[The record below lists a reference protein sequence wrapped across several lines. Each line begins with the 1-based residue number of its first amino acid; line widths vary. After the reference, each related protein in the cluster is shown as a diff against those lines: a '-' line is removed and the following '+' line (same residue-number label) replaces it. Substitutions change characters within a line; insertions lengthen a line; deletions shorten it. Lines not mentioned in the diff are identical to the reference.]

1 MAQAKNQVEAV
12 VDPAQLGD
20 GGQAGDERVPVVK
33 LSRVERLQQEL
44 REAEEKQQARGLKK
58 LSALQEQRAG
68 YQTRAAQLQEKI
80 ADLDA
85 QIEQAKAELPIIT
98 DGVGQ
103 LPPVDYPEVEESDSD
118 PEDSDAASDQVSD
131 AVSDQED

>member
-12 VDPAQLGD
+12 V
-20 GGQAGDERVPVVK
+20 ETEEPVVK

-80 ADLDA
+80 AD
-85 QIEQAKAELPIIT
+85 
-98 DGVGQ
+98 
-103 LPPVDYPEVEESDSD
+103 
-118 PEDSDAASDQVSD
+118 
-131 AVSDQED
+131 QED

>member
-1 MAQAKNQVEAV
+1 MAKAKNQDEAV
-12 VDPAQLGD
+12 FGVEPA
-20 GGQAGDERVPVVK
+20 VK

-80 ADLDA
+80 ADIDA
-85 QIEQAKAELPIIT
+85 QIGQARAELPIIT

-103 LPPVDYPEVEESDSD
+103 LPPVDSPEVEEHATAPGLSDT
-118 PEDSDAASDQVSD
+118 A
-131 AVSDQED
+131 SDQED

>member
-1 MAQAKNQVEAV
+1 MAQAKKQVEA
-12 VDPAQLGD
+12 A
-20 GGQAGDERVPVVK
+20 AGEEPVVK

-44 REAEEKQQARGLKK
+44 REAEEKLQARGLKK

-80 ADLDA
+80 ADIDA

-103 LPPVDYPEVEESDSD
+103 LPPVDSPMDEDPASDS
-118 PEDSDAASDQVSD
+118 EDSDAASDP
-131 AVSDQED
+131 ASDQED

>member
-1 MAQAKNQVEAV
+1 MAQAKNKVEAV
-12 VDPAQLGD
+12 V
-20 GGQAGDERVPVVK
+20 ETEEPVVK

-44 REAEEKQQARGLKK
+44 REAEKKQQARGLKK

-98 DGVGQ
+98 DGVGVPPTP
-103 LPPVDYPEVEESDSD
+103 LPLDDENAVASVPGILGILDVLDENVENVEN
-118 PEDSDAASDQVSD
+118 
-131 AVSDQED
+131 QEG

>member
-12 VDPAQLGD
+12 V
-20 GGQAGDERVPVVK
+20 ETEEPVIK
-33 LSRVERLQQEL
+33 YLSRIKRLQQEL

-58 LSALQEQRAG
+58 LSTLQEQRAG

-103 LPPVDYPEVEESDSD
+103 LPPVDYPEVEESTSD
-118 PEDSDAASDQVSD
+118 F

>member
-12 VDPAQLGD
+12 V
-20 GGQAGDERVPVVK
+20 ETEEPVVK

-103 LPPVDYPEVEESDSD
+103 LPPVDYPEPVITDGVGVQPTPIPLDDATSDF
-118 PEDSDAASDQVSD
+118 

>member
-1 MAQAKNQVEAV
+1 MAQAKNQVEA
-12 VDPAQLGD
+12 A
-20 GGQAGDERVPVVK
+20 AEEEFVVK

-44 REAEEKQQARGLKK
+44 RKAEEKMQARGLKK
-58 LSALQEQRAG
+58 LSTLQEQRAG

-80 ADLDA
+80 ADIDVE
-85 QIEQAKAELPIIT
+85 IEQAKAELPIIT

-103 LPPVDYPEVEESDSD
+103 LPPVDYPEVEES
-118 PEDSDAASDQVSD
+118 ASDF

>member
-12 VDPAQLGD
+12 V
-20 GGQAGDERVPVVK
+20 ETEEPVVK

-103 LPPVDYPEVEESDSD
+103 LPPVDYPEVEESADPEVEESTD
-118 PEDSDAASDQVSD
+118 PEDSDAASDPVSD
-131 AVSDQED
+131 PVSDQED

>member
-1 MAQAKNQVEAV
+1 MAQAKNQVETVA
-12 VDPAQLGD
+12 
-20 GGQAGDERVPVVK
+20 EKEPVVK

-85 QIEQAKAELPIIT
+85 QIKQARAELPIIT

-103 LPPVDYPEVEESDSD
+103 LPQIDYLEVEEFISDY
-118 PEDSDAASDQVSD
+118 AI
-131 AVSDQED
+131 SDQED

>member
-1 MAQAKNQVEAV
+1 MAQAKKQVEA
-12 VDPAQLGD
+12 A
-20 GGQAGDERVPVVK
+20 AGEEPVVK

-44 REAEEKQQARGLKK
+44 REAEEKLQARGLKK
-58 LSALQEQRAG
+58 LSTLQEQRAG

-80 ADLDA
+80 ADIDA

-103 LPPVDYPEVEESDSD
+103 LPPVDSPEVEESTSDFAASDLASD
-118 PEDSDAASDQVSD
+118 PED
-131 AVSDQED
+131 

>member
-12 VDPAQLGD
+12 V
-20 GGQAGDERVPVVK
+20 ETEEPVVK

-80 ADLDA
+80 ADLDV

-103 LPPVDYPEVEESDSD
+103 LPPPIPLGDDENVEDSEDTGDDENVEVEESTSD
-118 PEDSDAASDQVSD
+118 F

>member
-1 MAQAKNQVEAV
+1 MAQAKKQVEA
-12 VDPAQLGD
+12 A
-20 GGQAGDERVPVVK
+20 AGEEPVVK

-44 REAEEKQQARGLKK
+44 REAEEKLQARGLKK
-58 LSALQEQRAG
+58 LSTLQEQRAG

-85 QIEQAKAELPIIT
+85 QIVQARAELPIIT

-103 LPPVDYPEVEESDSD
+103 LPPVDSPEVEESTSD
-118 PEDSDAASDQVSD
+118 FAASDL
-131 AVSDQED
+131 ASDQED

>member
-1 MAQAKNQVEAV
+1 MAQAKNQVEA
-12 VDPAQLGD
+12 A
-20 GGQAGDERVPVVK
+20 AGVEPVVK

-44 REAEEKQQARGLKK
+44 REAEEKLQARGLKK
-58 LSALQEQRAG
+58 LSTLQEQRAG

-103 LPPVDYPEVEESDSD
+103 LPPADSPEVEELASDS
-118 PEDSDAASDQVSD
+118 EDSDAASDP
-131 AVSDQED
+131 ASDQED

>member
-12 VDPAQLGD
+12 V
-20 GGQAGDERVPVVK
+20 ETEEPVVK

-80 ADLDA
+80 TDLDA

-103 LPPVDYPEVEESDSD
+103 LPPVGYPEVEESTSD
-118 PEDSDAASDQVSD
+118 F

>member
-1 MAQAKNQVEAV
+1 MAQAKKQVEAV
-12 VDPAQLGD
+12 VETEG
-20 GGQAGDERVPVVK
+20 PVVK

-44 REAEEKQQARGLKK
+44 RKAEEKQQTRGLKK

-80 ADLDA
+80 ADIDS

-103 LPPVDYPEVEESDSD
+103 LPPDDSLAVEEPDAASDPVSD
-118 PEDSDAASDQVSD
+118 PED
-131 AVSDQED
+131 

>member
-1 MAQAKNQVEAV
+1 MAQAKKQVEA
-12 VDPAQLGD
+12 A
-20 GGQAGDERVPVVK
+20 AGEEPVVK
-33 LSRVERLQQEL
+33 LSKVERLQQEL

-58 LSALQEQRAG
+58 LSTLQEQRAG

-80 ADLDA
+80 ADIDA

-103 LPPVDYPEVEESDSD
+103 LPPDDSPVAEEPAPDFAASDPVSD
-118 PEDSDAASDQVSD
+118 PED
-131 AVSDQED
+131 

>member
-1 MAQAKNQVEAV
+1 MAQAKKQVEA
-12 VDPAQLGD
+12 A
-20 GGQAGDERVPVVK
+20 AGVEPVVK
-33 LSRVERLQQEL
+33 LSKVERLQQEL

-58 LSALQEQRAG
+58 LSTLQEQRAG

-80 ADLDA
+80 ADIDA

-103 LPPVDYPEVEESDSD
+103 LPPVNSPEVEESTSD
-118 PEDSDAASDQVSD
+118 FAASDP
-131 AVSDQED
+131 ASDQED

>member
-12 VDPAQLGD
+12 V
-20 GGQAGDERVPVVK
+20 ETEEPVVK

-118 PEDSDAASDQVSD
+118 PEDSDAASDSVSD
-131 AVSDQED
+131 LVSDQGDFAVSDQED

>member
-1 MAQAKNQVEAV
+1 MAQAKKQVEA
-12 VDPAQLGD
+12 A
-20 GGQAGDERVPVVK
+20 AGEEPVVK
-33 LSRVERLQQEL
+33 LSKVERLQQEL

-58 LSALQEQRAG
+58 LSTLQEQRAG

-80 ADLDA
+80 ADIDA

-103 LPPVDYPEVEESDSD
+103 LPPADSPVVEEPASDF
-118 PEDSDAASDQVSD
+118 AASDQ
-131 AVSDQED
+131 ED

>member
-1 MAQAKNQVEAV
+1 MAQAKNQDEAV
-12 VDPAQLGD
+12 VEA
-20 GGQAGDERVPVVK
+20 EEPVVK

-44 REAEEKQQARGLKK
+44 REAEKKQQARGLKK
-58 LSALQEQRAG
+58 LSTLQEQRAG

-103 LPPVDYPEVEESDSD
+103 LPPVDSPEVEESTSD
-118 PEDSDAASDQVSD
+118 F

>member
-1 MAQAKNQVEAV
+1 MAQAKKQVEA
-12 VDPAQLGD
+12 A
-20 GGQAGDERVPVVK
+20 AGEEPVVK
-33 LSRVERLQQEL
+33 LSKVERLQQEL

-58 LSALQEQRAG
+58 LSTLQEQRAG

-80 ADLDA
+80 ADIDA

-103 LPPVDYPEVEESDSD
+103 LPPVDSPEVEESTSD
-118 PEDSDAASDQVSD
+118 FAAPDL
-131 AVSDQED
+131 ASDQED

>member
-1 MAQAKNQVEAV
+1 MAQAKNQIEAV
-12 VDPAQLGD
+12 V
-20 GGQAGDERVPVVK
+20 ETEEPVVK

-103 LPPVDYPEVEESDSD
+103 LPPVEESLD
-118 PEDSDAASDQVSD
+118 PEDSDAASDPVSDLVSD
-131 AVSDQED
+131 AVSDLVSDRED

>member
-12 VDPAQLGD
+12 V
-20 GGQAGDERVPVVK
+20 ETEEPVVK

-85 QIEQAKAELPIIT
+85 QLEQAKAELPIIT

-103 LPPVDYPEVEESDSD
+103 LPPVDYPEVEESTSD
-118 PEDSDAASDQVSD
+118 F

>member
-12 VDPAQLGD
+12 V
-20 GGQAGDERVPVVK
+20 ETEEPVVK

-103 LPPVDYPEVEESDSD
+103 LPPVDHPEVEESTSD
-118 PEDSDAASDQVSD
+118 FAG
-131 AVSDQED
+131 SDQED

>member
-12 VDPAQLGD
+12 V
-20 GGQAGDERVPVVK
+20 ETEEPVVK

-103 LPPVDYPEVEESDSD
+103 LPPVDYPEPVITAGVGVQPTPIPLDDATSDF
-118 PEDSDAASDQVSD
+118 

>member
-12 VDPAQLGD
+12 V
-20 GGQAGDERVPVVK
+20 ETEEPVVK
-33 LSRVERLQQEL
+33 LSKVERLQQEL
-44 REAEEKQQARGLKK
+44 REAEEKMQARGLKK
-58 LSALQEQRAG
+58 LSTLQEQRAG

-80 ADLDA
+80 ADIDA

-103 LPPVDYPEVEESDSD
+103 LPPVDSPEVEESTSD
-118 PEDSDAASDQVSD
+118 FAASDQ
-131 AVSDQED
+131 ED

>member
-1 MAQAKNQVEAV
+1 MAQAKKQVEA
-12 VDPAQLGD
+12 AA
-20 GGQAGDERVPVVK
+20 GGEPVVK

-44 REAEEKQQARGLKK
+44 REAEEKLQARGLKK
-58 LSALQEQRAG
+58 LSTLQEQRAG

-103 LPPVDYPEVEESDSD
+103 LPPVDSPMDEDPASDS
-118 PEDSDAASDQVSD
+118 EDSDAASDP
-131 AVSDQED
+131 ASDQED

>member
-1 MAQAKNQVEAV
+1 MAQAKNQVEA
-12 VDPAQLGD
+12 A
-20 GGQAGDERVPVVK
+20 AGEEPVVK

-44 REAEEKQQARGLKK
+44 REAEEKLQARGLKK
-58 LSALQEQRAG
+58 LSTLQEQRAG

-80 ADLDA
+80 ADIDA

-103 LPPVDYPEVEESDSD
+103 LPPVDSPEVEEPASDFAASDPASD
-118 PEDSDAASDQVSD
+118 PED
-131 AVSDQED
+131 

>member
-12 VDPAQLGD
+12 V
-20 GGQAGDERVPVVK
+20 ETEEPVVK

-58 LSALQEQRAG
+58 LSALQEQHAG

-103 LPPVDYPEVEESDSD
+103 LPPVDYHEVEELASDF
-118 PEDSDAASDQVSD
+118 AASDQ
-131 AVSDQED
+131 ED